1 MAERTRREQLLTF
14 LLTPVVVLGV
24 VALAVITFR
33 TTFQIERLRQQS
45 VLEATASVAN
55 EKADRLDKRI
65 IEEDNVVV
73 AEADVTVL
81 GSLAR
86 RWLPTASRE
95 TPTVR
100 AVIILRGD
108 GEHDVYDF
116 ATQSPGPEDDVFRRL
131 LIHRLLPHLELQRGP
146 AEELRHLHRTV
157 DGRSYLISYWQ
168 RTHENRKYLVVAW
181 HDVPRIVHDL
191 FPRMLEDAT
200 GHARVHVVDE
210 EGRTVYGQPTA
221 GGAFTV
227 GRPFET
233 TLYGW
238 RLYATLTTAEEL
250 SESVE
255 RRRELEMVSVAASF
269 LVVAA
274 GVIIVVVAAERERR
288 LAMLKSEFVANVS
301 HELKTPLSLVR
312 MFSELLSTGRVRD
325 EAKRQQYLSIIL
337 RESER
342 LSALIE
348 NVLDF
353 ARVERGK
360 AAYQFEEA
368 DIGEVVARAVDM
380 YRYRMEREEMELRV
394 EVEPDLPPTVLDERA
409 LELALVN
416 LMDNAVK
423 YAKEGKTIDVG
434 VRLRGARS
442 IEVRVTDR
450 GPGIPRDEQRRIFDR
465 FVRGRGARD
474 QRVRGSGIG
483 LALVQHIAR
492 SHGGQAWV
500 ESEPGKGASF
510 FLTLPVRAPA
520 GPKGGER
527 LAKAE
532 APDEAR
538 NGTPS

>member
-14 LLTPVVVLGV
+14 LLTPAVVLGV

-45 VLEATASVAN
+45 VLEATVSVAN

-73 AEADVTVL
+73 AEADVTSL

-100 AVIILRGD
+100 AVMILHAEGD
-108 GEHDVYDF
+108 HDVYDF
-116 ATQSPGPEDDVFRRL
+116 ATQNPGPEDEAFRRL
-131 LIHRLLPHLELQRGP
+131 LIHRMLPLLELNRAP
-146 AEELRHLHRTV
+146 IEELRHLHKTI

-168 RTHENRKYLVVAW
+168 KSHGGRNFVVVAW

-191 FPRMLEDAT
+191 FPRMLDDTT

-210 EGRTVYGQPTA
+210 EGRTVYGQPTP
-221 GGAFTV
+221 GGIFTV

-238 RLYATLTTAEEL
+238 HLYATLTTAEEL

-255 RRRELEMVSVAASF
+255 RRRELEMVTVAASF

-288 LAMLKSEFVANVS
+288 LAALKSEFVANVS

-312 MFSELLSTGRVRD
+312 MFSELLATGRVRD
-325 EAKRQQYLSIIL
+325 DGKRQQYLSIIM

-360 AAYQFEEA
+360 AAYHFEPG
-368 DIGEVVARAVDM
+368 DVSEVVLRAVEV
-380 YRYRMEREEMELRV
+380 YRYRMEREGVELALSI
-394 EVEPDLPPTVLDERA
+394 EPNLPKTVLDERA

-416 LMDNAVK
+416 LLDNAIK
-423 YAKEGKTIDVG
+423 YGQEGGRIELNVRMRG
-434 VRLRGARS
+434 VRTLEIRL
-442 IEVRVTDR
+442 TDH
-450 GPGIPRDEQRRIFDR
+450 GQGIPKEEQRRIFER
-465 FVRGRGARD
+465 FVRGKGAREG
-474 QRVRGSGIG
+474 RVRGSGIG

-492 SHGGQAWV
+492 SHGGQVWV
-500 ESEPGKGASF
+500 ESDVGKGASF
-510 FLTLPVRAPA
+510 FFTLPVRRM
-520 GPKGGER
+520 KGSEKPGDDSG
-527 LAKAE
+527 KASS
-532 APDEAR
+532 DEAQV
-538 NGTPS
+538 G

>member
-14 LLTPVVVLGV
+14 LLTPAVVLGV

-45 VLEATASVAN
+45 VLEATVSVAN

-73 AEADVTVL
+73 AEADVTAL

-100 AVIILRGD
+100 AVMVLHAEGD
-108 GEHDVYDF
+108 HDVYDF
-116 ATQSPGPEDDVFRRL
+116 ATQNPGPEDEVFRRL
-131 LIHRLLPHLELQRGP
+131 LVHRMLPLLELNRTP
-146 AEELRHLHRTV
+146 VEELRHLHKTI

-168 RTHENRKYLVVAW
+168 RSHEERKFLVVAW

-191 FPRMLEDAT
+191 FPRMLDDTT

-210 EGRTVYGQPTA
+210 EGRTVYGQPTP
-221 GGAFTV
+221 GGIFTV

-238 RLYATLTTAEEL
+238 HLYATLTTAEEL

-255 RRRELEMVSVAASF
+255 RRRELEMVTVAASF

-288 LAMLKSEFVANVS
+288 LAALKSEFVANVS

-312 MFSELLSTGRVRD
+312 MFSELLATGRVRD
-325 EAKRQQYLSIIL
+325 DGKRQQYLSIIL

-360 AAYQFEEA
+360 AAYHFEQG
-368 DIGEVVARAVDM
+368 DVSEVVLRAVEV
-380 YRYRMEREEMELRV
+380 YRYRMEREGVELGLSI
-394 EVEPDLPPTVLDERA
+394 EPDLPKTVLDERA

-416 LMDNAVK
+416 LLDNAIK
-423 YAKEGKTIDVG
+423 YGQEGGRIELTVG
-434 VRLRGARS
+434 MRGARTLE
-442 IEVRVTDR
+442 IRLTDH
-450 GPGIPRDEQRRIFDR
+450 GQGIPKEEQRRIFER
-465 FVRGRGARD
+465 FVRGKGAREG
-474 QRVRGSGIG
+474 RVRGSGIG

-492 SHGGQAWV
+492 SHGGQVWV
-500 ESEPGKGASF
+500 ESEVGKGAAF
-510 FLTLPVRAPA
+510 FFTLPVRRMKGTESPA
-520 GPKGGER
+520 
-527 LAKAE
+527 
-532 APDEAR
+532 DEL
-538 NGTPS
+538 GTADRGDGRTG